1 MKKRS
6 MFLISV
12 LAVVALLAGG
22 CGATVPEE
30 EGSEPEEVM
39 LTAEDAL
46 DVAVGWLQ
54 GEYPDRA
61 PESGTSW
68 QVEEV
73 EMTGPGGEP
82 VLGAS
87 AKRMV
92 SDDWEAM
99 VTWQVVA
106 PEHMEYEITLK
117 SSTFG
122 LYWQGKVTAV
132 DGTVTEQ
139 TPMQKIN
146 EEMSRE
152 IAEEFVRNSPTFAFD
167 GMPETLEL
175 VETLYPDIEGAWGF
189 VYRFESRHAGYGDRT
204 GQALAQVI
212 TPHEAHTT
220 VEHGEVVSALMDE
233 KWDMLA
239 QEMV

>member
-1 MKKRS
+1 MKTS
-6 MFLISV
+6 TFLVSV
-12 LAVVALLAGG
+12 LAVITLVAGG
-22 CGATVPEE
+22 CAATVPEE
-30 EGSEPEEVM
+30 EGTEPGEVM
-39 LTAEDAL
+39 LTPEDAL

-54 GEYPDRA
+54 DEYPDRA
-61 PESGTSW
+61 PQSGTNW

-82 VLGAS
+82 VVGAS
-87 AKRMV
+87 AKRIV
-92 SDDWEAM
+92 SDDWVAM

-106 PEHMEYEITLK
+106 PEHMQYRIVLK
-117 SSTFG
+117 SPASG
-122 LYWQGKVTAV
+122 WYWQGTVKAA
-132 DGTVTEQ
+132 DGEVAEQ
-139 TPMQKIN
+139 TPMQQIN

-212 TPHEAHTT
+212 TPHEAHIT
-220 VEHGEVVSALMDE
+220 VERGEVISALMDE

-239 QEMV
+239 QEML